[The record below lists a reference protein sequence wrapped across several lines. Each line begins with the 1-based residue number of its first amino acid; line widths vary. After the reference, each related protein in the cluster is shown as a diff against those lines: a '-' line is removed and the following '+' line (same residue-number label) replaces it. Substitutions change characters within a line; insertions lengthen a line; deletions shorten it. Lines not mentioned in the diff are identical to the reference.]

1 MEQYVPVLFD
11 TNFQSGIVL
20 AEHDCYNFVSGME
33 NFQHTGSHGIGPV
46 LSTLRHKHLTML
58 GVCHRNTNKDILRCD
73 VLKLHITMT
82 WIISWKELL
91 R

>member
-11 TNFQSGIVL
+11 TNFQSGSVL

-46 LSTLRHKHLTML
+46 LSTLRLYEQ
-58 GVCHRNTNKDILRCD
+58 R
-73 VLKLHITMT
+73 
-82 WIISWKELL
+82 
-91 R
+91 